1 MAVHPFLER
10 LRAGP
15 LLADGAMGTML
26 YAAGV
31 DDHNGFEGLNLTRRD
46 LVQSIHRQYIA
57 VGAEAIETNTF
68 GGNRFRLAEHGQADR
83 VRDVNFWGVK
93 IAREAREVAGEPVFV
108 LGAVGPTG
116 IALLPGA
123 EVSADAIRDAFRE
136 QVDALVEAGADALI
150 LETFTSLAEL
160 RLAYEGARACCD
172 LPVIAQLTFTEE
184 ALTPAGD
191 TPEEAASAL
200 DAWGAEVIGVNCS
213 VGPQGVYEVVARMA
227 RVTARPLSALPN
239 AGFPARVDGRFVYF
253 STPGYFADY
262 ARRFAAAGVALIGG
276 CCGTTPEHIAAMRAA
291 LGGPRVGRARL
302 GGVQVQPTPQPEPVE
317 GAAAPTELARKLARR
332 KFVVSVELD
341 PPKGINPSKLLAGA
355 RMLRDVGVDCINIG
369 DSPMARVRMSCLAT
383 AYLIQQQVGL
393 ETIIHFTSRDR
404 NLMGLQSDLMGAHA
418 LGVRNVLA
426 LTGDPPSIGNYPG
439 ATGVW
444 DVDSIGL
451 VAVLKRMNQG
461 EDWAGTS
468 IGKSASFFVGCA
480 VNPNAEDLKTELERF
495 RRKLDA
501 GADFV
506 MTQPLYDIPTLERF
520 LQVAGPIPV
529 PMLLGVMPVQSY
541 KHAEFLHH
549 EVPGIAIPD
558 FVRER
563 MRLAGDQGMHEGVEL
578 AQEFLAE
585 AQRYVQGVYL
595 MPSFGRYEMVAELV
609 KVLSQPVRR

>member
-1 MAVHPFLER
+1 MHPFLER

-31 DDHNGFEGLNLTRRD
+31 DYHDGFEGLNLTRRD

-57 VGAEAIETNTF
+57 AGAEAIETNTF
-68 GGNRFRLAEHGQADR
+68 GGNRFRLGEHGLADR

-108 LGAVGPTG
+108 FGAVGPTG
-116 IALLPGA
+116 VALLPGA

-160 RLAYEGARACCD
+160 RLAYEGARACSD

-184 ALTPAGD
+184 ALTLAGD
-191 TPEEAASAL
+191 APEDAASAL
-200 DAWGAEVIGVNCS
+200 DTWGADVVGVNCS
-213 VGPQGVYEVVARMA
+213 VGPQGVYEAVTRMGRA
-227 RVTARPLSALPN
+227 TRRPLSALPN

-253 STPGYFADY
+253 STPAYFADY

-291 LGGPRVGRARL
+291 LGGPRVGRASL
-302 GGVQVQPTPQPEPVE
+302 GGVAVQPAPQPEPVE
-317 GAAAPTELARKLARR
+317 DAAAPTELARKLARR

-355 RMLRDVGVDCINIG
+355 RMLRDVSVDCINIG

-418 LGVRNVLA
+418 VGVRNVLA

-451 VAVLKRMNQG
+451 VAVLKRLNQG

-520 LQVAGPIPV
+520 LDIAGPIPV

-549 EVPGIAIPD
+549 EVPGITIPD

-563 MRLAGDQGMHEGVEL
+563 MRLAGEHGMQEGVKL
-578 AQEFLAE
+578 AQEFLTE